1 VTGGSRLILMVNQG
15 ILFFMENIRDKDSNA
30 YYENYF
36 RELTSTGAMGLF
48 HKWMH
53 RSIERGIGKQQ
64 YFERILELGAGQNR
78 HMDSVIHKYSEY
90 HLVDIRYKLLLDSI
104 LENSGE
110 YKSIQISQKHA
121 EFQKTQ
127 SPNAGARIFV
137 SDENAN
143 QLGRYPN
150 DYFDRVFSTCLIMH
164 LEDPEQAL
172 SEWRRILRNNGRLSI
187 YVHSEPGLLLRFAR
201 YVGLRGKAKRRGFD
215 HIRFVYLEHRY
226 SFLFLKYLIADVFS
240 EDEIVW
246 DSYPVPLLSWNF
258 SFWKVARIRVVKP
271 SVTLI

>member
-1 VTGGSRLILMVNQG
+1 MTSVSRLNLIHHQG
-15 ILFFMENIRDKDSNA
+15 IILCMGNMRDKDSNA

-36 RELTSTGAMGLF
+36 EELTTTGVMGFF

-53 RSIERGIGKQQ
+53 RSIERGIDKQEH
-64 YFERILELGAGQNR
+64 FERILELGAGQNR
-78 HMDSVIHKYSEY
+78 HMDSVIHNYDEY
-90 HLVDIRYKLLLDSI
+90 HLVDIRYKLLLNAF
-104 LENSGE
+104 LENPGK
-110 YKSIQISQKHA
+110 YKSIHIGKKKS
-121 EFQKTQ
+121 EFQKIQT
-127 SPNAGARIFV
+127 PNAGARIFL
-137 SDENAN
+137 SDENAD
-143 QLGRYPN
+143 LLRRYSD
-150 DYFDRVFSTCLIMH
+150 DYFDRIFSTCLIMH
-164 LEDPEQAL
+164 LENPEQAL
-172 SEWRRILRNNGRLSI
+172 NEWRRILRNNGRLSI

-201 YVGLRGKAKRRGFD
+201 YAGLRGKAKRRGFD

-271 SVTLI
+271 SITSI